1 MKKGEK
7 AVIAV
12 AVSGIVVAAIAMAV
26 SGSKAKAAGGGGNN
40 GGISIIL
47 YDQNGNIIGSAAE
60 LAVPGAYG
68 AVVSSATEG
77 DTISMVIGATN
88 TSYQEI
94 GGVNTPIAAA
104 LTLKIS
110 GSAGVIALIPVTSKV
125 YNFGAG
131 QSLPIDKSSWGA
143 LQFIIPV
150 GTGGMTG
157 TITVSLLD
165 PVGNTLA
172 SGQASLPINHA
183 PIIYGGTVNFT

>member
-1 MKKGEK
+1 MPIFSTTKETECPKCRELNRRDVPMKKGEK

-104 LTLKIS
+104 LTSL
-110 GSAGVIALIPVTSKV
+110 AGVLSS
-125 YNFGAG
+125 
-131 QSLPIDKSSWGA
+131 SLF
-143 LQFIIPV
+143 L
-150 GTGGMTG
+150 
-157 TITVSLLD
+157 
-165 PVGNTLA
+165 
-172 SGQASLPINHA
+172 
-183 PIIYGGTVNFT
+183 